1 MFDSTKKLKEIVI
14 EGLQVVMSDMKNLS
28 RTYSPDEKP
37 KFYVGDQIEFDI
49 LLENEHDFSLQDL
62 EITIHEMEAVSF
74 AESPI
79 VVHCEHLDGQSEK
92 KIKTIKGTIVA
103 DPDDALTPW
112 VMQDY
117 VCRVTIAGNFDLPR
131 LEFHDEEL
139 TFAYIK
145 SE

>member
-1 MFDSTKKLKEIVI
+1 MTDSTKQIKEIVL
-14 EGLQVVMSDMKNLS
+14 EGLQVVMNDLKNLS
-28 RTYSPDEKP
+28 RAYSTDEKP
-37 KFYVGDQIEFDI
+37 KFYVGDEITFDI
-49 LLENEHDFSLQDL
+49 LLRNEHAFPLHDL
-62 EITIHEMEAVSF
+62 DITIHEMKAISF

-79 VVHCEHLDGQSEK
+79 VVHCEHLADQSEK
-92 KIKTIKGTIVA
+92 KIKTIEGTIVA

-117 VCRVTIAGNFDLPR
+117 VCRVTIRGNFDLPP
-131 LEFHDEEL
+131 LDFHDEEL